1 MRSSLLY
8 LMFLSVLFSC
18 NNKKELSFSVE
29 NPTSNTRKD
38 EPVIVKRAELVSLIG
53 SVDEIML
60 PVLKTASGV
69 DIPSQADD
77 LDKDGNWDELFF
89 LIDLKP
95 NETKIVKVS
104 FIGIDQFPE
113 YPVRSNIRFA
123 NMDLPDHKE
132 LSDAPRLKSTVSE
145 NSQKYF
151 QMEGPAWENDKVA
164 FRNYYD
170 ARNGFDIFGKKVPYM
185 VLDSVGIIAHSYH
198 VPLNWGMDILKV
210 GNSLG
215 AGAIAIEKGNQF
227 YRFHNLDEG
236 SLEIVADGPL
246 RSILKLKFKG
256 WKAGEDIY
264 SMVHEISI
272 WGGAQFYQ
280 SKVTI
285 SGLKGDE
292 HLITGIVNIDSDS
305 LIVKEPNSQYVIMAT
320 HDNQAYDGEK
330 LGLGLLIKKDDFVR
344 TNIAPEKGD
353 GIVQTYMAELNI
365 RNDKPVKF
373 YFYSGWELQD
383 KRFADPSYFLKVMK
397 EDADRFANPV
407 FLKK

>member
-1 MRSSLLY
+1 MRYSLFY
-8 LMFLSVLFSC
+8 LIVLFVFFSC
-18 NNKKELSFSVE
+18 NNKTEKSFRVE
-29 NPTSNTRKD
+29 NPTNDIRKD

-60 PVLKTASGV
+60 PILKTEAGV

-89 LIDLKP
+89 LLDLKP
-95 NETKIVKVS
+95 NEIKTIKVS
-104 FIGIDQFPE
+104 FIGIDQLPK

-123 NMDLPDHKE
+123 NMDLPEHKE
-132 LSDAPRLKSTVSE
+132 LSDAPRLKSTASE

-170 ARNGFDIFGKKVPYM
+170 ARNGFDIFGKKVSYM

-198 VPLNWGMDILKV
+198 VPLHWGMDILKV

-215 AGAIAIEKGNQF
+215 AGALAIEKGNEF
-227 YRFHNLDEG
+227 YRFHNLEKG
-236 SLEIVADGPL
+236 NLEIVADGPL
-246 RSILKLKFKG
+246 RSILRLKFEG
-256 WKAGEDIY
+256 WKAGEDVY

-272 WGGAQFYQ
+272 WGGAQYYQ

-285 SGLKGDE
+285 SGLKGEE

-305 LIVKEPNSQYVIMAT
+305 LMVKEPNDQFIILAT

-330 LGLGLLIKKDDFVR
+330 LGLGLLIKKDDFIR
-344 TNIAPEKGD
+344 TNIAPEKGE

-365 RNDKPVKF
+365 QNDKPVKF

-383 KRFADPSYFLKVMK
+383 KSFADLSYFLKVMK
-397 EDADRFANPV
+397 EDAARFANPV
-407 FLKK
+407 LLKK